1 MNYNDIL
8 FKALNDEHYFTNDDL
23 RVNLKYGYL
32 LSNKDLNEYLRLK
45 DDYETN
51 LKEVLPLKA
60 FNSSS
65 IYYYKS
71 FELLSYSNDYLKYIY
86 NDMNND
92 CSIISDNYDE
102 MILSRVA
109 SELEGTLK
117 IEGIN
122 TTRKKI
128 LDIISSKSIT
138 DNNEQIIYNMYEGY
152 NFIKNKPSFNQENLF
167 KLYNILSYNSL
178 KIKDMPKCFYR
189 DDMVVV
195 GGHDGC
201 DVSLIKSCMD
211 SLFTYVNNNLDKK
224 STFLPFI
231 AHYYILYVHPYF
243 DYNGRTARMVSL
255 WISILSGCDNIL
267 PIYNSEAINDDKAN
281 YYKAIDNSRNS
292 HNDLTYF
299 LTYMYKLSN
308 IYYTTYRNINEIKK
322 KLALFGEALSNTEIY
337 YLKRIIIKRNQ
348 GWFNYKGFISFCNLD
363 ISKQGA
369 LKILNRFL
377 SQGILISKINSKN
390 EKVFKINDDFIEF
403 EYR

>member
-45 DDYETN
+45 DEYETN

-178 KIKDMPKCFYR
+178 KIEDMPKCFYR

-255 WISILSGCDNIL
+255 WISILFGGDNIL
-267 PIYNSEAINDDKAN
+267 PIYISEAINDDKAN

-348 GWFNYKGFISFCNLD
+348 GWFNYKGFIAFCNLD